1 MKKKDIDLSMLEHAG
16 NDIID
21 ELVPFSSESERIK
34 KRAFSMSEKK
44 FRDMSENFESS
55 SNNTVRGVET
65 YHRPVWYRPLCAAAA
80 VAIIAG
86 GAGTFRLLKNGGSG
100 SSIVPASEINE
111 PQENEV
117 VEPYEAETTAEVS
130 TAVEYAPPTEE
141 EMKALF
147 DEYFP
152 VFIEALYFDASDR
165 IDPEGKNADS
175 VTLLMYYNDKS
186 FFAEGGDTTGLTEV
200 GDSYYSPET
209 YYKLNDP
216 RFSSIEE
223 LRDYYGKYFTNVD
236 DYLYIG
242 TDLSE
247 YNDGDLVI
255 SEDQSHPWIIEYRGD
270 LYALRHLKPSL
281 TADMWDEEVLSDKS
295 FYVSGTSFTWER
307 ISKIYEE
314 GIGQEAIG
322 ADLNFVRDD
331 EGNWKLENGDLPVE
345 RYHINKDYAACDVP
359 MIEDFYQVVDE
370 QMILDNACAYA
381 RDFCG
386 VENSD
391 NAIRSYETVNELPEN
406 YYHVTDEFV
415 NNSNWYKVYF
425 NTDDDA
431 ILGPLALY
439 LDENGTVFG
448 TDIRE

>member
-1 MKKKDIDLSMLEHAG
+1 
-16 NDIID
+16 
-21 ELVPFSSESERIK
+21 
-34 KRAFSMSEKK
+34 
-44 FRDMSENFESS
+44 
-55 SNNTVRGVET
+55 
-65 YHRPVWYRPLCAAAA
+65 
-80 VAIIAG
+80 
-86 GAGTFRLLKNGGSG
+86 
-100 SSIVPASEINE
+100 
-111 PQENEV
+111 
-117 VEPYEAETTAEVS
+117 
-130 TAVEYAPPTEE
+130 
-141 EMKALF
+141 MKALF

-314 GIGQEAIG
+314 DIGQQAIG

-331 EGNWKLENGDLPVE
+331 EGNWKLENFDLPVE
-345 RYHINKDYAACDVP
+345 RYNINKDYAACDVP
-359 MIEDFYQVVDE
+359 MIEDFSQVVDE

-391 NAIRSYETVNELPEN
+391 NAIRSYETVNELPEY
-406 YYHVTDEFV
+406 YYHVTEEFIY
-415 NNSNWYKVYF
+415 NSNWYKVYF